1 MQRLTGVRLAGR
13 LGVGFGALGL
23 ALMIVAALAGSRM
36 AGLGDDIRSLAAK
49 DLRATD
55 LAGRVATRSAIVGN
69 HVSQHV
75 FVYDG
80 DLKAQD
86 RLAAEV
92 KTLRASNI
100 ADAKELD
107 RILAGSSSAA
117 GAHRFGAARTA
128 FAAVYTTVLAG
139 SRSETVADAGKR
151 GGARDIYFR
160 QLLPRLKA
168 VTDAA
173 GALQDKVRAAA
184 VADAADSVDAA
195 GSARRTI
202 YITALLALFAAV
214 GIAVSITRLVTRPVA
229 AIARGLTS
237 LDERDLANLE
247 KGLLAIADG
256 DLTVAVQSETGP
268 VAITSNDELGQLTGT
283 FNAVADKAQ
292 RSIASYTTMRSNLG
306 TLIGDVSRNASTVS
320 SASQEMATTSDEAGR
335 AVTEIAAAVS
345 EVATGA
351 ERQVRMVETTRAA
364 MLQAARAAGQ
374 SAFGAQQTA
383 EAAEQARDVAREG
396 VTAAQLASDSI
407 AVLAE
412 SSAQVSEGIRSL
424 SVKSERIGGIVGT
437 ITGIAEQTNLLAL
450 NAAIEAAR
458 AGESGRGFA
467 VVAEEVRKL
476 AEGSQS
482 AAAEISALI
491 AEIQS
496 ETGRVVVSVD
506 TAAGRTQ
513 DSVASVEHTRAA
525 FERIGEAVEAMSG
538 QIAQIVQSV
547 QGISAETERA
557 GNDIAEIAAVA
568 EESSASAQ
576 QVSASTEQT
585 SASTQEIAAGA
596 SDLARTA
603 DELNSLVARFTIAA

>member
-1 MQRLTGVRLAGR
+1 MQRFRDVRLAGR
-13 LGVGFGALGL
+13 LGIGFGALGL

-36 AGLGDDIRSLAAK
+36 AGLGDDIGSLAAK
-49 DLRATD
+49 DLRAID
-55 LAGRVATRSAIVGN
+55 LAGRVSTRLAIVGN
-69 HVSQHV
+69 HISQHV
-75 FVYDG
+75 FVYEG

-86 RLAAEV
+86 RLTAEV
-92 KTLRASNI
+92 TALRASNV
-100 ADAKELD
+100 ADSKELD
-107 RILAGSSSAA
+107 TILAGSSSAA
-117 GAHRFGAARTA
+117 AAHRFSAARTA
-128 FAAVYTTVLAG
+128 FAAVYATALAR
-139 SRSETVADAGKR
+139 SRSETVAHAGR
-151 GGARDIYFR
+151 GGSRGIYFK

-173 GALQDKVRAAA
+173 GALQDKVRTSA
-184 VADAADSVDAA
+184 VAEAADSVDAA
-195 GSARRTI
+195 GSARRLI

-214 GIAVSITRLVTRPVA
+214 GLAVSITRSVTRPVA
-229 AIARGLTS
+229 AIAKGLTS
-237 LDERDLANLE
+237 LDERDLADLE

-256 DLTVAVQSETGP
+256 DLTVAVESETEP
-268 VAITSNDELGQLTGT
+268 VAITSKDELGQLTKT
-283 FNAVADKAQ
+283 FNAVVDKAQ

-306 TLIGDVSRNASTVS
+306 TLMGDVTRNASTVS
-320 SASQEMATTSDEAGR
+320 SASQEMASTSEEAGR
-335 AVTEIAAAVS
+335 AVTEIAAAIT

-364 MLQAARAAGQ
+364 MLEAARAAGE
-374 SAFGAQQTA
+374 SASGAQQTA
-383 EAAEQARDVAREG
+383 ESAEQAREVAREG

-525 FERIGEAVEAMSG
+525 FERIGDAVEVMSG
-538 QIAQIVQSV
+538 QIAQIAQSV

-585 SASTQEIAAGA
+585 SASAQEIAAGA

-603 DELNSLVARFTIAA
+603 DELNSLVARFKIAA